1 MRRVKPHPRGWLAGS
16 AGVATIAA
24 TVLMGA
30 FGTGASASTAVHS
43 HARPHVH
50 APHVSPFGRGASRSA
65 RHVSG
70 RPAARPDVTSTK
82 TLWVS
87 NSVPVGHDTGCTSP
101 GYETITAALN
111 AAVNYT
117 TPTVK
122 VCAGTYDEQLTITQS
137 LTLSAKGSVTVVG
150 PASPA
155 SNTNCDNDGGSQPNQ
170 DVVDICYPG
179 TSGTGPSVTI
189 TGFTFEGGWAS
200 NVCYDSIYGVAVLGG
215 SNLTMS
221 NSTVEDT
228 GGSALTDGC
237 QGGVGIEVG
246 LATSATTADAGTATL
261 TNDTVET
268 YQKNGITVD
277 GAGSNAIMN
286 GVTVTG
292 AGPTPA
298 TAQNGIQVSDG
309 ATASISGSAVTGNEC
324 NDSSGGCGPDGFTQ
338 TQSCGLLMFD
348 SGAVTVQSTTVSG
361 NDIGAYNLEDY
372 AWSYYTPPSPFT
384 GIPVSFT
391 GMGLNNRY
399 ENADFDQGTSTL
411 SSSTLT
417 GGIAGVEIVQYSGQ
431 TTSPNDTADGDT
443 ITGTSL
449 GSSGSTG
456 GTGAILVASDGANGD
471 EPVTLTATGD
481 KIGTSNSSGVVNQS
495 TSVLDATGDWWGK
508 TSGPSDWNFGTG
520 SSVSSDVNFFPW
532 ETNSTL
538 TKAKTC
544 TTSANHTATG
554 NDVVLCAK
562 GETNAYLAN
571 GGTGNVLLIGNAS
584 GNDNLV
590 GSALGG
596 ETWIIGGASGS
607 NTINGNSSSGGHGF
621 IQERG
626 DTNDTLVNAS
636 SNYTVAPN

>member
-16 AGVATIAA
+16 AGLATIAA
-24 TVLMGA
+24 TVLMAA
-30 FGTGASASTAVHS
+30 FGTGASASTAAPS

-65 RHVSG
+65 RHDA
-70 RPAARPDVTSTK
+70 RRAAARPAVTTTK

-101 GYETITAALN
+101 GYETISSALTAA
-111 AAVNYT
+111 ASFT
-117 TPTVK
+117 TPTIK

-137 LTLSAKGSVTVVG
+137 LTLAAKGSVTVAG

-179 TSGTGPSVTI
+179 TSGTAPSVTI
-189 TGFTFEGGWAS
+189 TGFTFAGGWAPD
-200 NVCYDSIYGVAVLGG
+200 VCYDSIYGVAVLGG
-215 SNLTMS
+215 SSLTMS
-221 NSTVEDT
+221 NSTVEDI

-246 LATSATTADAGTATL
+246 LATSATSADSGTATL

-277 GAGSNAIMN
+277 GAGSNAIMS

-298 TAQNGIQVSDG
+298 IAQNGIQVSDG
-309 ATASISGSAVTGNEC
+309 ATATISGSTVTGNEC
-324 NDSSGGCGPDGFTQ
+324 NDSAGGCGPNGFTQ

-348 SGAVTVQSTTVSG
+348 SGAVTVSSTTVSG

-372 AWSYYTPPSPFT
+372 AWSYYTPPPSFS

-399 ENADFDQGTSTL
+399 ENAYFDQGESTL

-417 GGIAGVEIVQYSGQ
+417 GGIAGVEVVQYSGQ

-471 EPVTLTATGD
+471 QAVSLTATQD
-481 KIGTSNSSGVVNQS
+481 KMGVSNSSGVVNQS
-495 TSVLDATGDWWGK
+495 TSVLTATGDWWGSA
-508 TSGPSDWNFGTG
+508 SGPSVWSFGKG
-520 SSVSSDVNFFPW
+520 SSVTADVNFFPW
-532 ETNSTL
+532 ETNSSL
-538 TKAKTC
+538 THHKSC
-544 TTSANHTATG
+544 TTASTKTTTG
-554 NDVVLCAK
+554 NNVVLCAK
-562 GETNAYLAN
+562 SGSNAFLAN
-571 GGTGNVLLIGNAS
+571 GGTGNVLLIGN
-584 GNDNLV
+584 GRNDQLD
-590 GSALGG
+590 GSNSTG
-596 ETWIIGGASGS
+596 ETWIIGGVGGS
-607 NTINGNSSSGGHGF
+607 NTINGRTGTGY

-626 DTNDTLVNAS
+626 NTNDTLINT
-636 SNYTVAPN
+636 SNYTVAAS